1 MTPAKTRLSDWT
13 GRVRYLMLLVLTAT
27 TMATSLFAADK
38 TDEVWLNNGDHITGE
53 IKKLE
58 RGIFYF
64 KPGYA
69 LDSIE
74 IDWTLVDPLTLYAE
88 WLPGSTVEAYR
99 AQQRLEAYIEG
110 IFRIEPIDRPDP
122 ASQRIIWEGRAYDIK
137 GVVEID
143 RGDGW
148 ELAVTSRGAA
158 EAAAV

>member
-1 MTPAKTRLSDWT
+1 MGVNVGDRDREIVLET
-13 GRVRYLMLLVLTAT
+13 GTKSRDTV
-27 TMATSLFAADK
+27 
-38 TDEVWLNNGDHITGE
+38 TGE
-53 IKKLE
+53 EL
-58 RGIFYF
+58 
-64 KPGYA
+64 
-69 LDSIE
+69 
-74 IDWTLVDPLTLYAE
+74 IDWTLIDPQVLYAE
-88 WLPGSTVEAYR
+88 WLPGNSVEAYR

-110 IFRIEPIDRPDP
+110 VFRIEPIDRPDP